1 MKEKRNIIYLKKP
14 VLIKEE
20 NGIEKEICKIEDDE
34 EKAAYEDYVCEEPE
48 DSDRYP
54 KYVSHGYLK
63 TNNFLMK
70 WIKKLLLFLVYPY

>member
-1 MKEKRNIIYLKKP
+1 MLKEKRNIIYLKKP

-20 NGIEKEICKIEDDE
+20 NGIMKKRYVRLKTMKKKQLMKTMYARSQKILIDIQ
-34 EKAAYEDYVCEEPE
+34 
-48 DSDRYP
+48 

-70 WIKKLLLFLVYPY
+70 